1 MSLPSIA
8 ALCCAWLCFVS
19 AFALS
24 RSKLGFIHDFKRNHY
39 IVTIIFVIVS
49 LLAMIMSANQCKK
62 ACEEKKGKHLNL
74 MESAALF
81 RSYDKETTEDIEYI
95 SKNLNDMKIKF
106 YLKYLKN
113 N

>member
-1 MSLPSIA
+1 
-8 ALCCAWLCFVS
+8 
-19 AFALS
+19 
-24 RSKLGFIHDFKRNHY
+24 
-39 IVTIIFVIVS
+39 
-49 LLAMIMSANQCKK
+49 
-62 ACEEKKGKHLNL
+62 